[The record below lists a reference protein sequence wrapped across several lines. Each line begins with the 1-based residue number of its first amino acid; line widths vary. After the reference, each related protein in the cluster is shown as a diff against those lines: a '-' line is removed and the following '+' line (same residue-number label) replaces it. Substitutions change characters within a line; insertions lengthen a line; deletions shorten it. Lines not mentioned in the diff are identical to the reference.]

1 MRLWLSPSFSLSL
14 PVCLSM
20 LCFYCSVDNFCLSL
34 WPMNCSMPGFP
45 VHNQL
50 LELTQ
55 THVHSVGDAIQPSHP
70 LSSPSLPALNLSQH
84 QSLFQWVGSSHHVA
98 KVLKLQLQ
106 HHPIHPMNIQNWF
119 QLYSFIPL
127 NKYFTYFS
135 TFHLCGNFFLQSW
148 RARAR
153 VTDYRSGSSDLVLAL
168 LWASPVSAGNPS
180 PAPRHC
186 RWRPL
191 EIKTARVSLCFCHAK
206 YYVKCHFKWQTS

>member
-1 MRLWLSPSFSLSL
+1 MHAHTWEGPAIHQIWTVNQTNQNDWPKETRKKCPIKVIQTAVRLWLSPSLSLSL

-20 LCFYCSVDNFCLSL
+20 HCFYCSIDNFCLSL
-34 WPMNCSMPGFP
+34 WPMDCSMPGFP

-50 LELTQ
+50 LEFTQ

-84 QSLFQWVGSSHHVA
+84 QGLFQWVGSSHLVA

-119 QLYSFIPL
+119 QLYSFIPF

-135 TFHLCGNFFLQSW
+135 TFHLCGNSFLQSW
-148 RARAR
+148 RARAL
-153 VTDYRSGSSDLVLAL
+153 VTDHWSSG
-168 LWASPVSAGNPS
+168 
-180 PAPRHC
+180 
-186 RWRPL
+186 
-191 EIKTARVSLCFCHAK
+191 
-206 YYVKCHFKWQTS
+206 